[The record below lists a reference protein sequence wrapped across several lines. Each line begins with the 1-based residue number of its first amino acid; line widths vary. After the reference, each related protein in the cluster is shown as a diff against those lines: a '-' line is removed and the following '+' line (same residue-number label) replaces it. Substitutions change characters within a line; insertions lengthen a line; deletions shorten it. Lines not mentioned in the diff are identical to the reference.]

1 MCETG
6 SNGVNKE
13 ESEEENRAER
23 TNLKKDADETNP
35 TDVEKYLPG
44 ERMLKYTWKRNF
56 EEINFEETNFEE
68 SNFEEDN
75 LEEDKFEE
83 RKHMEE
89 QESLVCNPSVRGSC

>member
-13 ESEEENRAER
+13 ESEEENRVER
-23 TNLKKDADETNP
+23 KNLKEDANETNP
-35 TDVEKYLPG
+35 TDVEKYLLG

-56 EEINFEETNFEE
+56 EEINFEETKFEE
-68 SNFEEDN
+68 SNFEGDNLEEDKFEEDN

-83 RKHMEE
+83 DDFKERK
-89 QESLVCNPSVRGSC
+89 